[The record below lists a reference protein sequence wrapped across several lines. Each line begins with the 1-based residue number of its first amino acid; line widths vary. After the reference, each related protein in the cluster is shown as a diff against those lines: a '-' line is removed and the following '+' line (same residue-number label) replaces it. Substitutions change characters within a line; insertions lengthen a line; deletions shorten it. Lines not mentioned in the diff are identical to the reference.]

1 MVKKMTRGKQQ
12 VMFNYLPGKVFDFDK
27 ANEFAKVSFIR
38 GEPNVELNL
47 DMILKTIQNHVSAW
61 DEDMRPVLN
70 NTLTR
75 KQNQFVLIEPRS
87 VVSEMFPLVLWCQN
101 PSCLR
106 VFDYSRSDVRL
117 PKNCPACGEGKLIQF
132 RWVKVHRCGAIKP
145 LSPPYC
151 SRCKSSYHF
160 SFDTRGSQKL
170 RDFIWICRKCGIS
183 RGVNAGKCPECNW
196 KSNIE
201 GVSKPENM
209 DIDVI
214 RATKTY
220 YSHHI
225 VQLNIIKRDL
235 SGLINTKE
243 WPQLAALVYLGA
255 SEVKG
260 KTLSELTFSNNNTP
274 RKESTTLSLEEIEEL
289 KKKGYGESAISGY
302 LKMRADLNS
311 SQESISRQNSPSSLV
326 KKLVEKTGLEI
337 DLWEKAGQEMLESV
351 IPMEKATLK
360 EIPSKNPTLLRMGLR
375 DVTLL
380 DDFPILQAT
389 FGFTR
394 VDYSPNRA
402 ILNSFPPDY
411 EHHGKFPIFVDT
423 IQADAIFVR
432 LDPRKVLDWLRANG
446 VKPQIPKGSD
456 KELSEI
462 SYFVKLFDEEIFTIN
477 FKSDKPEA
485 RLVFG
490 LLHSLSHILVKQ
502 ATLLCGLE
510 QTGLSEYLLPRT
522 LTIGIYSNHRFGATI
537 GALTSLFEQALN
549 NWLDQVLSSK
559 RCVYDPVCADSGANC
574 HACTHLSETSCK
586 FFNLNLS
593 RAFLF
598 GGKDSEL
605 GYIRTG
611 FIEKVLT

>member
-1 MVKKMTRGKQQ
+1 MTRGKQQ
-12 VMFNYLPGKVFDFDK
+12 VMFNYLPGKVFDF
-27 ANEFAKVSFIR
+27 ANPNEFAKVAFIR

-47 DMILKTIQNHVSAW
+47 DLILKSIQNHVSAW
-61 DEDMRPVLN
+61 HENMRPVLN
-70 NTLTR
+70 DALTK
-75 KQNQFVLIEPRS
+75 KQDMFVLIEPRS

-101 PSCLR
+101 TSCLR
-106 VFDYSRSDVRL
+106 VFDFTGKDVRL
-117 PKNCPACGEGKLIQF
+117 PKNCPVCRVGKLIQF

-145 LSPPYC
+145 LTPPFC
-151 SRCKSSYHF
+151 PRCKSSNYF

-170 RDFIWICRKCGIS
+170 KDFIWRCNKCGIS
-183 RGVNAGKCPECNW
+183 MSVYAGKCPQCNW
-196 KSNIE
+196 KFNIE

-209 DIDVI
+209 DIDLI
-214 RATKTY
+214 RAAKTY
-220 YSHHI
+220 YPHHI
-225 VQLNIIKRDL
+225 VQLNIIKKEHAN
-235 SGLINTKE
+235 LINTKE
-243 WPQLAALVYLGA
+243 WPQLAALVYLDA
-255 SEVKG
+255 LEVNG
-260 KTLSELTFSNNNTP
+260 KTLSELIFSINNTP
-274 RKESTTLSLEEIEEL
+274 KKEFTPLSTEEIEEL
-289 KKKGYGESAISGY
+289 KKKGYGDRAISDY
-302 LKMRADLNS
+302 SKMREDLNS
-311 SQESISRQNSPSSLV
+311 SHEIISKQNSPSTLV
-326 KKLVEKTGLEI
+326 KKLVEKTGLGI

-351 IPMEKATLK
+351 IPMEKATQRETPL
-360 EIPSKNPTLLRMGLR
+360 KNPTLMHLGLR
-375 DVTLL
+375 DVTLI

-394 VDYSPNRA
+394 VDYNPNRA
-402 ILNSFPPDY
+402 ILNSFPADY

-432 LDPRKVLDWLRANG
+432 LDPKKVLNWLRENG
-446 VKPQIPKGSD
+446 IEPEIPKGSD
-456 KELSEI
+456 NYLSEI
-462 SYFVKLFDEEIFTIN
+462 SYFVKLFDEEIFTLN

-490 LLHSLSHILVKQ
+490 LLHTLSHILVKQ
-502 ATLLCGLE
+502 AALLCGLD

-549 NWLDQVLSSK
+549 NWLDQVLVSK

-611 FIEKVLT
+611 FIEKVLM